1 MKGGIDGGLLI
12 PLQSEGYHILSIE
25 TTSAHSTLAAQEFA
39 DYVKEEGLTPIAQIR
54 AANGQ
59 TDQDGREI
67 YSRRGKALIQIGKNT
82 DMPDAHVTAPIGLTL
97 EIVPDTNPYTLSEG
111 EAQTSTIYYRGEPI
125 QGVTIGL
132 ISLDTDA
139 GILALSETNSK
150 GKVTFP
156 RQGQGSYM
164 LHAVWSDELE
174 GNPEAE
180 FDTIFSSL
188 SFAFE

>member
-1 MKGGIDGGLLI
+1 
-12 PLQSEGYHILSIE
+12 
-25 TTSAHSTLAAQEFA
+25 
-39 DYVKEEGLTPIAQIR
+39 
-54 AANGQ
+54 
-59 TDQDGREI
+59 
-67 YSRRGKALIQIGKNT
+67 
-82 DMPDAHVTAPIGLTL
+82 MPDAHVTAPIGLTL